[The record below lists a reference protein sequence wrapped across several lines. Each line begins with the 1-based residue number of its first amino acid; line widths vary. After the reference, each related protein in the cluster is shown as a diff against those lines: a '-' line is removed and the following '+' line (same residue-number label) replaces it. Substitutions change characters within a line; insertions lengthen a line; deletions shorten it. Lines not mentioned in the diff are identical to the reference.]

1 MIDLFIVDTVEL
13 SDTIKIHL
21 MFEKD
26 MNLTELVECYIQV
39 EINLDSEHTF
49 KDTQKIYDIRSFLN
63 EIWCMETLGIICPLF
78 KEYNPNIDIKEQTM
92 WGGKPYPC
100 YNQNHVHIYLM

>member
-49 KDTQKIYDIRSFLN
+49 KDTQKKSRHKNDSLLAFGYS
-63 EIWCMETLGIICPLF
+63 
-78 KEYNPNIDIKEQTM
+78 
-92 WGGKPYPC
+92 
-100 YNQNHVHIYLM
+100 